1 MKIKKGDKVKI
12 ISGKARGRESTV
24 SVVLPR
30 KGRIVVE
37 GVNIVKRHVKPSA
50 RYKEGGIVEITKP
63 IDVSSVMLVCPK
75 CQQATRIGYKVG
87 GNKKFRICKK
97 CGGTL

>member
-1 MKIKKGDKVKI
+1 MRIKKGDKVKV

-24 SVVLPR
+24 SAVLAT
-30 KGRIVVE
+30 KGQVLVE
-37 GVNIVKRHVKPSA
+37 GVNVVKRHVKPSA

-63 IDVSSVMLVCPK
+63 VNVSTVMLICPK

-87 GNKKFRICKK
+87 GDKKFRICKK
-97 CGGTL
+97 CGGTV